1 MSVSCEHSTENLTF
15 FIIWKFMEMPNLF
28 LMSLQSFFLLANR
41 VEDSMSWVELD
52 SSEGG
57 FSSSRVG
64 RALSIATAGIAKTM
78 SIAESTSITK
88 GRESTV
94 VSKSTIAKRVGSASK
109 AISTISIST
118 MERICLRLSISRALA
133 IAIAGI
139 AETMS
144 IAKSTSITKGRVSTV
159 VSKATIAKRVS
170 SASKTISTISIS
182 TIEGIGFRFSL
193 GLTLGNMD
201 NTSRVGNISSSTSI
215 GTVDSRDGSRSSTM
229 DSYSVGNIGDTIANS
244 MVDGGSIADSM
255 VDRGS
260 ISNMSNVMSITNT
273 SIAKVA

>member
-28 LMSLQSFFLLANR
+28 LMSVQSFFLVANR

-57 FSSSRVG
+57 LSSSRVG
-64 RALSIATAGIAKTM
+64 
-78 SIAESTSITK
+78 
-88 GRESTV
+88 
-94 VSKSTIAKRVGSASK
+94 
-109 AISTISIST
+109 
-118 MERICLRLSISRALA
+118 RALA

-139 AETMS
+139 AKTMS

-159 VSKATIAKRVS
+159 VSKATIAKRVG
-170 SASKTISTISIS
+170 SASKTLSTISIS

-215 GTVDSRDGSRSSTM
+215 GTMDSRDGSRSSTM

-255 VDRGS
+255 VDRSTISIGTIEGIS
-260 ISNMSNVMSITNT
+260 ISSNKCCRANQESCLDHVDD
-273 SIAKVA
+273 AD